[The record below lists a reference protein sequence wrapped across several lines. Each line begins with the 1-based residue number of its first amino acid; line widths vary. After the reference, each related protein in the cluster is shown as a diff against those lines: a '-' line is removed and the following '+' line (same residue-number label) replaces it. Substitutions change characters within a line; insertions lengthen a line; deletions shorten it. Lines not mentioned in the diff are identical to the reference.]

1 MMESSVKSV
10 SLDLLMIYFSYNL
23 MIYKEN
29 INSEFNVL
37 FKIYYLKNDLNKVYI
52 ASKNKVNNCLG
63 IFQMKSKKSY

>member
-52 ASKNKVNNCLG
+52 DSKNKVNNCLG